1 MNKIKEPVARDGEYD
16 FVVQQ
21 HGNKIKY
28 SFLLE
33 SNHYYVEFVHLGP
46 DWKVDYEIYNEQNNQ
61 GMDKVTY
68 GQQPRF
74 IQVFAKILNHFLRN
88 KKPNIL
94 FFSADESGEKNI
106 YSRLFDKL
114 NFKNYAKKKLSY
126 GGYAIKRLQPI
137 ITEGLKIDDLDKGKL

>member
-61 GMDKVTY
+61 FPMYK
-68 GQQPRF
+68 
-74 IQVFAKILNHFLRN
+74 FASN
-88 KKPNIL
+88 
-94 FFSADESGEKNI
+94 
-106 YSRLFDKL
+106 
-114 NFKNYAKKKLSY
+114 
-126 GGYAIKRLQPI
+126 
-137 ITEGLKIDDLDKGKL
+137 